1 MYLLSE
7 FPPLP
12 TSYKTIAYCHNQ
24 GFDTDGV
31 ETGNIS
37 ITTKYASFLRGGFH

>member
-1 MYLLSE
+1 MYLLPE

-12 TSYKTIAYCHNQ
+12 TSCKTIAYCHNQ

-31 ETGNIS
+31 KTGNIS